1 MDEIEDIKAMERE
14 IERRVEAMTPNQRA
28 HLRSLIYEFVR
39 CYDKDGKDCAV
50 VILGTGESI
59 DNIITMNCD
68 SIEATQ
74 LMLAAN
80 DFFGYLNTKD
90 APPREMFN

>member
-1 MDEIEDIKAMERE
+1 MDEIEKE
-14 IERRVEAMTPNQRA
+14 IERRVNAMSENQRE

-39 CYDKDGKDCAV
+39 CYDKDSNDCAV

-59 DNIITMNCD
+59 DNVVTMNCD
-68 SIEATQ
+68 SMEAARLLVAT
-74 LMLAAN
+74 N

-90 APPREMFN
+90 APPKEMFN

>member
-1 MDEIEDIKAMERE
+1 MDEMNAEEMEKE
-14 IERRVEAMTPNQRA
+14 IERRVEAMSEHQRE
-28 HLRSLIYEFVR
+28 HLRGLMYEFIR
-39 CYDKDGKDCAV
+39 CYDKSSNDCAV
-50 VILGTGESI
+50 VLLGTGQSI

-68 SIEATQ
+68 HMEATK

>member
-1 MDEIEDIKAMERE
+1 MDEIEKEIDARVRAMSEDHRE
-14 IERRVEAMTPNQRA
+14 

-59 DNIITMNCD
+59 DNVVTMNCD
-68 SIEATQ
+68 PMEAAKLVNATVS
-74 LMLAAN
+74 
-80 DFFGYLNTKD
+80 FFGYINTKD
-90 APPREMFN
+90 APPKEMFN

>member
-1 MDEIEDIKAMERE
+1 MDEVSIKEMEQE
-14 IERRVEAMTPNQRA
+14 IERRVEAMSDNQRE

-39 CYDKDGKDCAV
+39 CYDKDSNDCAV
-50 VILGTGESI
+50 VILGTGSSI

-68 SIEATQ
+68 SMEASG

-90 APPREMFN
+90 APPKEMFN

>member
-1 MDEIEDIKAMERE
+1 MDEIEDMEKE
-14 IERRVEAMTPNQRA
+14 IERRVTAMTHNQRE

-39 CYDKDGKDCAV
+39 CYDKDGKDAAV
-50 VILGTGESI
+50 VILGTGTSI

-80 DFFGYLNTKD
+80 DFFGYLNTRD